1 MRSKQ
6 NRWAEVMIAGNLNGP
21 HGILRQ
27 EGDVSKIKISG
38 KSVTQSFAIFKL
50 VRYLEAKQKNKQK
63 NIEY

>member
-1 MRSKQ
+1 
-6 NRWAEVMIAGNLNGP
+6 MIAGNLNGP